1 MLLFSSAFALPIL
14 AGPQHFSVA
23 EKILFAAMVVGSG
36 YGFWRRFG
44 VVLKKILASK
54 KDANFK
60 LFPIGKR
67 VWDFFWEVLCQ
78 AKVIRER
85 PLPGLAHA
93 AVFWAFLAFAL
104 VTLNHCATGLGIGF
118 LSPAGPIGRWYF
130 YFAAAFALFCA
141 VGIAGLFV
149 RRFLVRPKWLG
160 EKLSWES
167 GFIAFL
173 IFALMATYLASFF
186 VADTDPA
193 ARGLWWLHTLAL
205 LTFLPL
211 IPHTKHLHLVLSP
224 ATIFLSRGSFAQIP
238 PLSGDED
245 FGLVAGTDLTQLI
258 SLQAYSCV
266 ECGRCTEHCPAAT
279 TGKLLNPKEII
290 LGVRAYLN
298 DLGPAS
304 DQPLLGKYNAQEAVF
319 QCTTCGA
326 CEFQCPVGIEH
337 VPILV
342 GLRRG
347 AVNTGEWD
355 NDYGA
360 KLFLALERG
369 SNALGLSAV
378 ERDKFIQK
386 EALPLF
392 DGSQEYCLWLGCM
405 GGYDPKGRDIISDF
419 ARVMNYLGASYGVLR
434 KEKCTGDPARRLG
447 NDLVFQQLA
456 EANLETL
463 KQNKVKKIISI
474 CPHCVRTIQEDW
486 KEYGTPPEIEHHSE
500 FLARFADKLPRAV
513 AAPASKPALQ
523 TQANSEGFVTG
534 HDFSHAE
541 TAPNESRA
549 LAPAKLEGYERQP
562 VHYAQAKS
570 DGALAPEGS
579 EKIVFHDPCY
589 LGRYRNVYDEPRQLV
604 QLAGTL
610 VEAPRNHERSFCCGA
625 GGGLAF
631 LGEETGQR
639 VSHNRA
645 AELVATGATTVAT
658 ACPFC
663 NSMFRDALTEQGE
676 GAPKLLDI
684 AQLAARTLP
693 QTLREDTLL
702 RYFLGEAPVSRLAD
716 EASRSLT
723 HINDLESHIAI
734 EDMEEFFKLTRDNIL
749 ALCDAGISGHL
760 SAQALNTI
768 AFTLLASDRFELNGD
783 DEPMCEILHDW
794 SAPEINFPLNSETLK
809 MHRSWLTGEST
820 PPERLRPARSPSQG
834 KTVSLRRKV
843 PTRSTNRR

>member
-1 MLLFSSAFALPIL
+1 MLAE
-14 AGPQHFSVA
+14 PQHFSVA
-23 EKILFAAMVVGSG
+23 EKIIFAAMVVASG

-44 VVLKKILASK
+44 VVLNKILKSK

-60 LFPIGKR
+60 LFPLGKR
-67 VWDFFWEVLCQ
+67 VWDFSWEVLCQ

-104 VTLNHCATGLGIGF
+104 VTLNHCATGLGLGF
-118 LSPAGPIGRWYF
+118 LSTDGAISRLYF
-130 YFAAAFALFCA
+130 YFAAAFAFFCA
-141 VGIAGLFV
+141 VGIAGLFI

-160 EKLSWES
+160 AKLSWES

-173 IFALMATYLASFF
+173 ILALMATYLASFF
-186 VADTDPA
+186 VADADPA
-193 ARGLWWLHTLAL
+193 ARVLWWLHTLAL

-238 PLSGDED
+238 PLAGDED
-245 FGLVAGTDLTQLI
+245 FGLVAGTDLTQLV

-304 DQPLLGKYNAQEAVF
+304 DQPLLGKYNSQEAVF

-355 NDYGA
+355 NDYGS

-369 SNALGLSAV
+369 SNALGLSPA

-386 EALPLF
+386 QALPIF

-405 GGYDPKGRDIISDF
+405 GGYDPKGREIIADF

-500 FLARFADKLPRAV
+500 FLARFADKLPQ
-513 AAPASKPALQ
+513 KPALKGHDFSRAADAPQ
-523 TQANSEGFVTG
+523 SSWALAPAGSSPASTTSPHEGPGSG

-541 TAPNESRA
+541 DGS
-549 LAPAKLEGYERQP
+549 
-562 VHYAQAKS
+562 KS
-570 DGALAPEGS
+570 NGASAPEGP

-589 LGRYRNVYDEPRQLV
+589 LGHYRNVYEEPRKLV
-604 QLAGTL
+604 QLSGTL

-645 AELVATGATTVAT
+645 EELVATGATTVAT

-663 NSMFRDALTEQGE
+663 NTMFRDALAAGSE
-676 GAPKLLDI
+676 APPQLLDI
-684 AQLAARTLP
+684 AQLAARGLP
-693 QTLREDTLL
+693 
-702 RYFLGEAPVSRLAD
+702 
-716 EASRSLT
+716 
-723 HINDLESHIAI
+723 
-734 EDMEEFFKLTRDNIL
+734 
-749 ALCDAGISGHL
+749 
-760 SAQALNTI
+760 
-768 AFTLLASDRFELNGD
+768 
-783 DEPMCEILHDW
+783 
-794 SAPEINFPLNSETLK
+794 
-809 MHRSWLTGEST
+809 
-820 PPERLRPARSPSQG
+820 G
-834 KTVSLRRKV
+834 K
-843 PTRSTNRR
+843 